1 MKKWVIILVAVLSV
15 GGIGAVVSANNNDT
29 SSNTKEVNN
38 SNVEIITV
46 EEAKNF
52 ALNYVGKGEV
62 EEVELERKN
71 GSYVYEVE
79 VEWMDDDAEIY
90 IDAYTGEVI
99 FVEDDI
105 SKWINSNES
114 NSSSTE
120 KSKNKL
126 ITKEEAITIALNEI
140 KDSKVE
146 EVELDEDDGIYVY
159 EIELKQSGKEVE
171 LDISAHTGEILTI
184 DWD

>member
-46 EEAKNF
+46 EEAKKI

-79 VEWMDDDAEIY
+79 VEWMDDNAEIY

-99 FVEDDI
+99 YVEDDI
-105 SKWINSNES
+105 TNWINSNES

-120 KSKNKL
+120 KSSNKL
-126 ITKEEAITIALNEI
+126 ITKEEAINIALNEI
-140 KDSKVE
+140 KDSKVK